1 MQITI
6 LDNKI
11 MEYDKAKCKHCGK
24 EFVKKGANKI
34 YCTRECAVLLKQ
46 LEVAKGQHS
55 KKRLRYLIF
64 CRDKFT
70 CIYCGKSSI
79 EDGVKLN
86 MDHIIPYSINK
97 NNSIDNL
104 ITSCKECNFQKS
116 SYLLPDDIKDRI
128 QAVVDD
134 RNSKIDNELKFM
146 LNLMADEYFKQ
157 QKECL

>member
-1 MQITI
+1 
-6 LDNKI
+6 
-11 MEYDKAKCKHCGK
+11 MEFGKSTCKYCGN

-34 YCTRECAVLLKQ
+34 YCTRDCAELFKQ
-46 LEVAKGQHS
+46 LEIAKRQHS

-86 MDHIIPYSINK
+86 MDHIIPYSIDK

-104 ITSCKECNFQKS
+104 ITSCKECNLQKS
-116 SYLLPDDIKDRI
+116 NYILPEDIKVRI
-128 QAVVDD
+128 QAVVDE
-134 RNSKIDNELKFM
+134 RNLKIDSKLRFM
-146 LNLMADEYFKQ
+146 LNLMANEYFKQ
-157 QKECL
+157 QKQC